1 MNKVFKTKFDPA
13 TGLSYAV
20 SELSRNMLKTVTV
33 VAIGGLALSTT
44 AQAAECTLSGAT
56 YTINGKTCD
65 LPDGQLAGTRL
76 HITKTVIFPA
86 MNWNYLVSNKKRGN
100 LISSFLK
107 T

>member
-1 MNKVFKTKFDPA
+1 MIRR
-13 TGLSYAV
+13 LSYAV

-33 VAIGGLALSTT
+33 VAIAGLALSTT

-76 HITKTVIFPA
+76 HIT
-86 MNWNYLVSNKKRGN
+86 NNSNISGN
-100 LISSFLK
+100 ELELLGK
-107 T
+107 Q